1 MGVADETV
9 KVMSASI
16 APVFLISGVGV
27 ILSSMTLRYG
37 RIIDRVRG
45 ILDTIQQTPNA
56 PNAEFL
62 RKELGYLYKRA
73 VQLRTTIILASTS
86 IFCIS
91 LTIALIFAELMFDF
105 LIPFAAEALFIFSL
119 IFLLLSLALFIQ
131 DFALSLQVMKL
142 EVKMRLKER
151 KTLSSF

>member
-91 LTIALIFAELMFDF
+91 LTIA
-105 LIPFAAEALFIFSL
+105 
-119 IFLLLSLALFIQ
+119 
-131 DFALSLQVMKL
+131 
-142 EVKMRLKER
+142 
-151 KTLSSF
+151 

>member
-1 MGVADETV
+1 
-9 KVMSASI
+9 
-16 APVFLISGVGV
+16 
-27 ILSSMTLRYG
+27 
-37 RIIDRVRG
+37 
-45 ILDTIQQTPNA
+45 
-56 PNAEFL
+56 
-62 RKELGYLYKRA
+62 
-73 VQLRTTIILASTS
+73 
-86 IFCIS
+86 
-91 LTIALIFAELMFDF
+91 MFDF